1 MFDVGFWE
9 LALIGV
15 VALLIVGP
23 ERLPGVARTVGLW
36 LGKAR
41 RILRE
46 AKADLEREMK
56 AHDIE
61 ALHDLKRDAQN
72 AGREFKR
79 AASDVGDAAAKPGD
93 ALRESIKDAA
103 AKMDG
108 DGGGDGDTVTVDAAD
123 TVTAT
128 HGDVGDG
135 GDGDG
140 AAADDG
146 ASTTGDGDAGD
157 TAADGNKVTKSPASQ
172 AKTP

>member
-108 DGGGDGDTVTVDAAD
+108 DGDGGGDGDTVTVDSAD

-128 HGDVGDG
+128 HGGGDG
-135 GDGDG
+135 G
-140 AAADDG
+140 AAAGDG
-146 ASTTGDGDAGD
+146 ASTTGDDAAGD
-157 TAADGNKVTKSPASQ
+157 TAADGAAAAKSPASQ

>member
-108 DGGGDGDTVTVDAAD
+108 DGDGGGDGDTVTVDSAD

-128 HGDVGDG
+128 HGG
-135 GDGDG
+135 GDGAVG
-140 AAADDG
+140 DG
-146 ASTTGDGDAGD
+146 ASTTGDGAAGD
-157 TAADGNKVTKSPASQ
+157 TAADGAAAAKSPASQ

>member
-103 AKMDG
+103 AKMAG
-108 DGGGDGDTVTVDAAD
+108 DGDGDTVTVD

-128 HGDVGDG
+128 HGG
-135 GDGDG
+135 GGDG
-140 AAADDG
+140 AAVGDG
-146 ASTTGDGDAGD
+146 ASTTGDGAAGD
-157 TAADGNKVTKSPASQ
+157 TAADGAAAAKSPASQ

>member
-23 ERLPGVARTVGLW
+23 ERLPGVVRTAGRW

-41 RILRE
+41 RIVRE

-61 ALHDLKRDAQN
+61 ALRDLQSDAQN

-79 AASDVGDAAAKPGD
+79 AATDLNTAAAKPGD

-103 AKMDG
+103 PKMAGDG
-108 DGGGDGDTVTVDAAD
+108 DGDRDRDTVTVDSAD
-123 TVTAT
+123 SVTA
-128 HGDVGDG
+128 
-135 GDGDG
+135 
-140 AAADDG
+140 A
-146 ASTTGDGDAGD
+146 DGDAGRGD
-157 TAADGNKVTKSPASQ
+157 TVKAATVADDASAVADGATVTGAKSPASA
-172 AKTP
+172 AKNP

>member
-23 ERLPGVARTVGLW
+23 ERLPGVVRTVGHW

-41 RILRE
+41 RVLRD

-61 ALHDLKRDAQN
+61 ALRDFKSDVQN

-79 AASDVGDAAAKPGD
+79 AASDATSNLNAAAAKPGD
-93 ALRESIKDAA
+93 ALRETIKDAA
-103 AKMDG
+103 AKMDDDG
-108 DGGGDGDTVTVDAAD
+108 DTANAGDGDSNTAD
-123 TVTAT
+123 ESPTAT
-128 HGDVGDG
+128 
-135 GDGDG
+135 
-140 AAADDG
+140 ADASTVDG
-146 ASTTGDGDAGD
+146 ASTVAD
-157 TAADGNKVTKSPASQ
+157 TVDPAPAASPSATVDSPA
-172 AKTP
+172 AKTA

>member
-23 ERLPGVARTVGLW
+23 ERLPGVVRTVGHW

-41 RILRE
+41 RVLRD

-61 ALHDLKRDAQN
+61 ALRDFKSDVQN

-79 AASDVGDAAAKPGD
+79 AASDATSNLNAAAAKPGD
-93 ALRESIKDAA
+93 ALRETIKDAA

-108 DGGGDGDTVTVDAAD
+108 DAVDGDAANAGDGDSNTADESPTATADASTVDGASTAAD
-123 TVTAT
+123 TV
-128 HGDVGDG
+128 DP
-135 GDGDG
+135 
-140 AAADDG
+140 AAD
-146 ASTTGDGDAGD
+146 S
-157 TAADGNKVTKSPASQ
+157 TAADIAATADSPA
-172 AKTP
+172 AKTA